1 MCLVLLR
8 LLSLLLAGDK
18 PEVMGVNAYGDGEIF
33 PFEGEPEGD
42 FEELFNEVAEEHE
55 NENDWGAF

>member
-1 MCLVLLR
+1 MWC
-8 LLSLLLAGDK
+8 S
-18 PEVMGVNAYGDGEIF
+18 PENFGPVQKLPARFASKRNSS
-33 PFEGEPEGD
+33 EGD